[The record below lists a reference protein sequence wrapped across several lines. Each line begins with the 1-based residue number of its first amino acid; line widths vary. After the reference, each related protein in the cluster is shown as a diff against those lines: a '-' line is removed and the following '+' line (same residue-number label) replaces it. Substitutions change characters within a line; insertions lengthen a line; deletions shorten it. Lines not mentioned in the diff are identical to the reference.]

1 LYQNNLTTFNLD
13 NLYLIVFGF
22 GAMQIFIINQLFDNN
37 NNNNVKY
44 LLYASL
50 MICFI
55 ASNVNFFFFIKYT
68 NYDLFIDFFNKK
80 DFRNFYDSILGVK
93 FFLNENIPRST
104 GISRTFGLINI
115 AIIIYL
121 LFVIKKKTVKYLFYS
136 ISFIY
141 TSLIWL
147 LQSRGS
153 ILIFFITI
161 AVIIFILKKI
171 NIKKKIYLFFFLF
184 LLPIFSV
191 EMIFF
196 SFKLNIY
203 NSSYIKK
210 FIDRQDSKPI
220 RITTD
225 FSSSGRLTI
234 WEESLKNFDKNKIF
248 GYGPQGDRFLL
259 TGLNNLDKYSN
270 NASNAL
276 IYSLL
281 SGGYFAITIFLL
293 IYFNI
298 LNKIYIFFKKIKILE
313 KKKDVNINLSISYV
327 IFFFLRSFFEN
338 SFSLFGIDFLI
349 FICSAVYI
357 ENYLK
362 ENKALF

>member
-1 LYQNNLTTFNLD
+1 
-13 NLYLIVFGF
+13 
-22 GAMQIFIINQLFDNN
+22 M
-37 NNNNVKY
+37 
-44 LLYASL
+44 
-50 MICFI
+50 
-55 ASNVNFFFFIKYT
+55 
-68 NYDLFIDFFNKK
+68 
-80 DFRNFYDSILGVK
+80 
-93 FFLNENIPRST
+93 
-104 GISRTFGLINI
+104 
-115 AIIIYL
+115 
-121 LFVIKKKTVKYLFYS
+121 
-136 ISFIY
+136 
-141 TSLIWL
+141 
-147 LQSRGS
+147 
-153 ILIFFITI
+153 
-161 AVIIFILKKI
+161 
-171 NIKKKIYLFFFLF
+171 
-184 LLPIFSV
+184 PIFSV

-196 SFKLNIY
+196 SLKLNIY

-338 SFSLFGIDFLI
+338 SFSLFSIDFLI